1 MIRSGTP
8 SPSRPS
14 APMLVVVAVLAA
26 GVSVTDVH
34 TALAQATVAREED
47 PIAAARA
54 LLDAG
59 TAPATDAP
67 PVRPERLY
75 NAGVSMYRAGELELA
90 RDLFAAAAER
100 AKAGVAA
107 RSMYNRGTTS
117 YAEAVRAMESA
128 GRADGSTNP
137 QELQKEV
144 IDTLERSRRELTDAA
159 RADPR
164 NTDARANAELAHRVL
179 KELKKQQEQQQ
190 QQQQQQQ
197 QSQDQQQSGEQNE
210 EQSQQNQQ
218 QNGEQPEKN
227 DDQKSESGG
236 EQDQPQQDQRRDGQ
250 EDQDQQRDGQKGQ
263 ESEAE
268 ESKPDQATPDEPRTD
283 EAKPNQ
289 PKAENRKP
297 MTRQEVER
305 LLQRI
310 RDKERARVMERME
323 RERARTQPAPKD
335 W

>member
-1 MIRSGTP
+1 
-8 SPSRPS
+8 
-14 APMLVVVAVLAA
+14 MLVVAAVLAA
-26 GVSVTDVH
+26 GVSVTDVR

-144 IDTLERSRRELTDAA
+144 IDTLERSLRELKDAA

-179 KELKKQQEQQQ
+179 KELKKQQ
-190 QQQQQQQ
+190 
-197 QSQDQQQSGEQNE
+197 
-210 EQSQQNQQ
+210 
-218 QNGEQPEKN
+218 
-227 DDQKSESGG
+227 
-236 EQDQPQQDQRRDGQ
+236 
-250 EDQDQQRDGQKGQ
+250 
-263 ESEAE
+263 
-268 ESKPDQATPDEPRTD
+268 
-283 EAKPNQ
+283 
-289 PKAENRKP
+289 
-297 MTRQEVER
+297 
-305 LLQRI
+305 
-310 RDKERARVMERME
+310 
-323 RERARTQPAPKD
+323 
-335 W
+335 

>member
-14 APMLVVVAVLAA
+14 ASMLVVAAVLAA
-26 GVSVTDVH
+26 GVSVTDVR
-34 TALAQATVAREED
+34 TALAQSTVAREED
-47 PIAAARA
+47 PIADARA

-59 TAPATDAP
+59 TAPATDAT

-90 RDLFAAAAER
+90 RELFAAAAER

-117 YAEAVRAMESA
+117 YAEAVRAMQSA
-128 GRADGSTNP
+128 GGADGSSNP

-144 IDTLERSRRELTDAA
+144 IDTLERSLRELKDAA
-159 RADPR
+159 RADPG

-179 KELKKQQEQQQ
+179 KELKKQQEQKQQ
-190 QQQQQQQ
+190 QQQQN
-197 QSQDQQQSGEQNE
+197 QDQQQSGEQNE
-210 EQSQQNQQ
+210 EQNQQNQQNQQ

-227 DDQKSESGG
+227 DDQKNESGG

-263 ESEAE
+263 EAEAE
-268 ESKPDQATPDEPRTD
+268 ESTPDRATPDEPRTD

>member
-1 MIRSGTP
+1 
-8 SPSRPS
+8 
-14 APMLVVVAVLAA
+14 MLVVAAVLAA
-26 GVSVTDVH
+26 GVSVTDVR

-144 IDTLERSRRELTDAA
+144 IDTLERSLRELKDAA

-190 QQQQQQQ
+190 QQQQQN
-197 QSQDQQQSGEQNE
+197 QDQQQSGEQNG
-210 EQSQQNQQ
+210 EQNQQNQQQ

-227 DDQKSESGG
+227 DDQKNESGG

>member
-34 TALAQATVAREED
+34 TALAQATGAREED

-144 IDTLERSRRELTDAA
+144 IDTLERSLRELKDAA

-190 QQQQQQQ
+190 QQQQQ
-197 QSQDQQQSGEQNE
+197 SQDQQQSGEQNE
-210 EQSQQNQQ
+210 EQNQNQQQ

>member
-1 MIRSGTP
+1 M
-8 SPSRPS
+8 
-14 APMLVVVAVLAA
+14 VAA
-26 GVSVTDVH
+26 GIPITDARP
-34 TALAQATVAREED
+34 ALAQTAVARDEA

-128 GRADGSTNP
+128 GSADGSTNP
-137 QELQKEV
+137 QELQKDV
-144 IDTLERSRRELTDAA
+144 IDTLERSLRELKDAA
-159 RADPR
+159 RADPA

-190 QQQQQQQ
+190 QQQQN
-197 QSQDQQQSGEQNE
+197 QDQQQSGEQNE
-210 EQSQQNQQ
+210 EQNQNQQNQQ
-218 QNGEQPEKN
+218 QRNGEQPEQN
-227 DDQKSESGG
+227 DDQKNESGG
-236 EQDQPQQDQRRDGQ
+236 EQDQPPQDQRRDGQ

-263 ESEAE
+263 ESPLE
-268 ESKPDQATPDEPRTD
+268 EPKPDQAKPNEPTTE

-289 PKAENRKP
+289 SRAENRKP

-310 RDKERARVMERME
+310 RDKERARVMERMD

>member
-14 APMLVVVAVLAA
+14 ASMLVVAAVLAA
-26 GVSVTDVH
+26 GVSVTDVR

-144 IDTLERSRRELTDAA
+144 IDTLERSLRELKDAA

-190 QQQQQQQ
+190 QQQQQN
-197 QSQDQQQSGEQNE
+197 QDQQQSGEQNG
-210 EQSQQNQQ
+210 EQNQQNQQQ

-227 DDQKSESGG
+227 DDQKNESGG

>member
-14 APMLVVVAVLAA
+14 ASMLVVAAVLAA
-26 GVSVTDVH
+26 GVSVTDVR

-144 IDTLERSRRELTDAA
+144 IDTLERSLRELKDAA

-179 KELKKQQEQQQ
+179 KELKKQQEQ

>member
-26 GVSVTDVH
+26 GVSVTDVR

-144 IDTLERSRRELTDAA
+144 IDTLERSLRELKDAA

-190 QQQQQQQ
+190 QQQQQN
-197 QSQDQQQSGEQNE
+197 QDQQQSGEQNE
-210 EQSQQNQQ
+210 EQNQNQQNQQQ

>member
-1 MIRSGTP
+1 
-8 SPSRPS
+8 
-14 APMLVVVAVLAA
+14 
-26 GVSVTDVH
+26 
-34 TALAQATVAREED
+34 
-47 PIAAARA
+47 
-54 LLDAG
+54 
-59 TAPATDAP
+59 
-67 PVRPERLY
+67 
-75 NAGVSMYRAGELELA
+75 MYRAGELELA

-144 IDTLERSRRELTDAA
+144 IDTLERSLRELKDAA

-190 QQQQQQQ
+190 QQQQQN
-197 QSQDQQQSGEQNE
+197 QDQQQSGEQNG
-210 EQSQQNQQ
+210 EQNQQNQQQ

-227 DDQKSESGG
+227 DDQKNESGG

>member
-1 MIRSGTP
+1 
-8 SPSRPS
+8 
-14 APMLVVVAVLAA
+14 MLVAAAVLAA
-26 GVSVTDVH
+26 GVSVTDAR
-34 TALAQATVAREED
+34 TALAQATVTREED

-137 QELQKEV
+137 QELQKDV
-144 IDTLERSRRELTDAA
+144 IDTLERSLRELKDAA

-190 QQQQQQQ
+190 QQQQQN
-197 QSQDQQQSGEQNE
+197 QDQQQSGEQNE
-210 EQSQQNQQ
+210 DQNQQ

-227 DDQKSESGG
+227 DDQKNESGG